1 MVYIFYQLAIYKLP
15 IVTLV
20 LHMIEWSK
28 QPKSKQLLFV
38 ILSGYF
44 LLGIHYFFPNPGG
57 HGLYLPFNIIG
68 WIFIS
73 LVIGAGFWRIYE
85 TRVIQFSQFFSHAL
99 LATVLLILPLF
110 YRNNDLAS
118 WSHHRLL
125 GLVVGVFFYFSL
137 LQFKLSKKES
147 HFFLYVIL
155 GGVVIESILG
165 ISQYYFFP
173 KDNWMGYD
181 TNQNF
186 PYGVFQQK
194 NMMGIFMVTGCAI
207 SLYLL
212 KNDQEFS
219 QFKIASFLLLFMP
232 FSSSIILIAIKSKS
246 AFLSYFV
253 FLFLAAIK
261 IKIKQKRFQVWVVL
275 SIIGFSIGLMSPKL
289 IQRKFSERPIATVMD
304 SNNSRLVYYKNTLN
318 LFLEEPLQGQG
329 YGSFRS
335 KYREI
340 DASRLAKKPN
350 SEIKESSKV
359 MDHPHN
365 ETLLWAAEGG
375 VLPLIGLFVIA
386 GSYLLM
392 IFRARVFKS
401 MSYLSLIFPILLST
415 QVSLPFSLSLTHWIT
430 FLSILFITD
439 MHIGKLLK
447 LKFNLSGIA
456 LFPALAIPLI
466 TSNYMFGAF
475 QTAKTII
482 EYEQTG
488 LSNHDLLLETKN
500 PGAWKMK
507 HENYKLKVLYDQGMR
522 TGDKQTLKLFLIE
535 SEKFL
540 QFAPFIHLFRS
551 METVHISMG
560 EFEEADAIRKKAEF
574 IYPTKYQ
581 KIYGMNK

>member
-1 MVYIFYQLAIYKLP
+1 
-15 IVTLV
+15 
-20 LHMIEWSK
+20 MIEWSK

-73 LVIGAGFWRIYE
+73 LIIGVGFWRIYE
-85 TRVIQFSQFFSHAL
+85 TRVIQLSQFFSYAL
-99 LATVLLILPLF
+99 LATLFLILPLF

-118 WSHHRLL
+118 WSHHRML
-125 GLVVGVFFYFSL
+125 GLVGGVLFYFSL
-137 LQFKLSKKES
+137 LQFTLSKKES
-147 HFFLYVIL
+147 HFFLYVVL

-165 ISQYYFFP
+165 ISQYYFFSQ
-173 KDNWMGYD
+173 DNWMGYD

-186 PYGVFQQK
+186 PHGVFQQK

-212 KNDQEFS
+212 KNDQEFP
-219 QFKIASFLLLFMP
+219 QYKIVSFIIFFMP
-232 FSSSIILIAIKSKS
+232 FVGSILLIALKSKS

-253 FLFLAAIK
+253 FLCLVAIK
-261 IKIKQKRFQVWVVL
+261 IRIKKRKYQVWVLL

-289 IQRKFSERPIATVMD
+289 FQRKFSERPLATVID
-304 SNNSRLVYYKNTLN
+304 SNNSRLVYYKNTFN

-340 DASRLAKKPN
+340 DASRLAREPH

-365 ETLLWAAEGG
+365 EILLWAAEGG
-375 VLPLIGLFVIA
+375 ILPLIGLFVIA
-386 GSYLLM
+386 ISYLLM
-392 IFRARVFKS
+392 IFKAEVFKS

-447 LKFNLSGIA
+447 LKFNLVGIA

-466 TSNYMFGAF
+466 TSNYMFSAL

-482 EYEQTG
+482 EYEETG
-488 LSNHDLLLETKN
+488 LSNHDLLLATKK
-500 PGAWKMK
+500 PGAWRMK
-507 HENYKLKVLYDQGMR
+507 HENYKLKVLYDQGIR
-522 TGDKQTLKLFLIE
+522 TGDKQTLKLFLSE

-551 METVHISMG
+551 METVYRSMG
-560 EFEEADAIRKKAEF
+560 VFEEADAIRKRAEY
-574 IYPTKYQ
+574 IYPTQYQ
-581 KIYGMNK
+581 KIYGKNK

>member
-1 MVYIFYQLAIYKLP
+1 
-15 IVTLV
+15 
-20 LHMIEWSK
+20 MIEWNK
-28 QPKSKQLLFV
+28 QPRSKQLLFV
-38 ILSGYF
+38 ILAGYF
-44 LLGIHYFFPNPGG
+44 LVGIHYFFPNPGG

-73 LVIGAGFWRIYE
+73 LIIGAGFWRIYE
-85 TRVIQFSQFFSHAL
+85 TRVIQLSQFFSYAL
-99 LATVLLILPLF
+99 LATVLLILPIF

-125 GLVVGVFFYFSL
+125 GLIGGVFFYFSL
-137 LQFKLSKKES
+137 LQFKLSKRES
-147 HFFLYVIL
+147 HFILYIIL

-173 KDNWMGYD
+173 EDNWMGYD

-212 KNDQEFS
+212 KNDQEF
-219 QFKIASFLLLFMP
+219 QKFKIVSFMLSFMP
-232 FSSSIILIAIKSKS
+232 FTGSILLIAIKSKS
-246 AFLSYFV
+246 AFLSY
-253 FLFLAAIK
+253 LFILLLAANK
-261 IKIKQKRFQVWVVL
+261 IKINQKRYQLWVLL
-275 SIIGFSIGLMSPKL
+275 SIIGFSIGFMSPKL
-289 IQRKFSERPIATVMD
+289 FQRKFSERPKATLLD

-318 LFLEEPLQGQG
+318 LFLQKPLQGQG

-335 KYREI
+335 KYRKV
-340 DASRLAKKPN
+340 DALRLAKEPHL
-350 SEIKESSKV
+350 EIRESSKV

-375 VLPLIGLFVIA
+375 ILPLIGLFVIA
-386 GSYLLM
+386 ISYLSM
-392 IFRARVFKS
+392 IFKAEVFKS

-439 MHIGKLLK
+439 MHIGKLFK

-456 LFPALAIPLI
+456 LFPSLAIPLI
-466 TSNYMFGAF
+466 TSNYMFGTL

-482 EYEQTG
+482 QYEKTG
-488 LSNHDLLLETKN
+488 LYNHNLLLATKK
-500 PGAWKMK
+500 PDAWRMK
-507 HENYKLKVLYDQGMR
+507 YENYKLKALYDQGMR
-522 TGDKQTLKLFLIE
+522 TGDKQALKLFLNE

-551 METVHISMG
+551 METVYKSMG
-560 EFEEADAIRKKAEF
+560 EFEKADAIRKRAEY
-574 IYPTKYQ
+574 IYPTQYQ
-581 KIYGMNK
+581 KIYGKNK

>member
-1 MVYIFYQLAIYKLP
+1 
-15 IVTLV
+15 
-20 LHMIEWSK
+20 MIEWSK

-73 LVIGAGFWRIYE
+73 LVIGVGFWRIYE
-85 TRVIQFSQFFSHAL
+85 TRVIQLSKFFSYAL
-99 LATVLLILPLF
+99 LATLLLILPLF

-118 WSHHRLL
+118 WSHHRML
-125 GLVVGVFFYFSL
+125 GLVGGVLFYFSL
-137 LQFKLSKKES
+137 LQFTLSKKES

-165 ISQYYFFP
+165 ISQYYFLSQ
-173 KDNWMGYD
+173 DNWMGYD
-181 TNQNF
+181 TNKNF
-186 PYGVFQQK
+186 PHGVFQQK

-212 KNDQEFS
+212 KNDQEFP
-219 QFKIASFLLLFMP
+219 QYKIVSFIIFFMP
-232 FSSSIILIAIKSKS
+232 FVGSILLIALKSKS

-253 FLFLAAIK
+253 FLCLVAIK
-261 IKIKQKRFQVWVVL
+261 IRIKKRKYQVWVLL

-289 IQRKFSERPIATVMD
+289 FQRKFSERPLATVMD
-304 SNNSRLVYYKNTLN
+304 SNNSRLVYYKNTFN

-340 DASRLAKKPN
+340 DASRLAREPH

-365 ETLLWAAEGG
+365 EILLWAAEGG
-375 VLPLIGLFVIA
+375 ILPLIGLFVIA
-386 GSYLLM
+386 ISYLLM
-392 IFRARVFKS
+392 IFKAEVFKS

-447 LKFNLSGIA
+447 LKFNLVGIA

-466 TSNYMFGAF
+466 TSNYMFGAL

-482 EYEQTG
+482 EYEETG
-488 LSNHDLLLETKN
+488 LSNHDLLLATKK
-500 PGAWKMK
+500 PGAWRMK
-507 HENYKLKVLYDQGMR
+507 HENYKLKVLYDQGIR
-522 TGDKQTLKLFLIE
+522 TGDKQTLKLFLSE

-551 METVHISMG
+551 METVYRSMG
-560 EFEEADAIRKKAEF
+560 EFEEADAIRKRAEY
-574 IYPTKYQ
+574 IYPTQYQ
-581 KIYGMNK
+581 KIYGKDK

>member
-1 MVYIFYQLAIYKLP
+1 
-15 IVTLV
+15 
-20 LHMIEWSK
+20 MIEWSK

-73 LVIGAGFWRIYE
+73 LIIGVGFWRIYE
-85 TRVIQFSQFFSHAL
+85 TRVIQLSQFFSYAL
-99 LATVLLILPLF
+99 LATLFLILPLF

-125 GLVVGVFFYFSL
+125 GLVGGVLFYFSL
-137 LQFKLSKKES
+137 LQFTLSKKES
-147 HFFLYVIL
+147 HFFLNVIL

-165 ISQYYFFP
+165 ISQYYFFSQ
-173 KDNWMGYD
+173 DNWMGYD

-186 PYGVFQQK
+186 PHGVFQQK

-212 KNDQEFS
+212 KNDQEFP
-219 QFKIASFLLLFMP
+219 QYKIVSFIIFFMP
-232 FSSSIILIAIKSKS
+232 FVGSILLIALKSKS

-253 FLFLAAIK
+253 FLCLVAIK
-261 IKIKQKRFQVWVVL
+261 IRIKKRKYQVWVLL
-275 SIIGFSIGLMSPKL
+275 SIIGFSIGLLSPKL
-289 IQRKFSERPIATVMD
+289 FQRKFSERPLATVID
-304 SNNSRLVYYKNTLN
+304 SNNSRLVYYKNTFN

-340 DASRLAKKPN
+340 DASRLAREPH

-365 ETLLWAAEGG
+365 EILLWAAEGG
-375 VLPLIGLFVIA
+375 ILPLIGLFVIA
-386 GSYLLM
+386 ISYLLM
-392 IFRARVFKS
+392 IFKAEVFKS

-447 LKFNLSGIA
+447 LKFNLVGIA

-466 TSNYMFGAF
+466 TSNYMFGAL

-482 EYEQTG
+482 EYEETG
-488 LSNHDLLLETKN
+488 LSNHDLLLATKK
-500 PGAWKMK
+500 PGAWRMK
-507 HENYKLKVLYDQGMR
+507 HENYKLKVLYDQGIR
-522 TGDKQTLKLFLIE
+522 TGDKQTLKLFLSE

-551 METVHISMG
+551 METVYRSMG
-560 EFEEADAIRKKAEF
+560 VFEEADAIRKRAEY
-574 IYPTKYQ
+574 IYPTQYQ
-581 KIYGMNK
+581 KIYGKNK

>member
-1 MVYIFYQLAIYKLP
+1 
-15 IVTLV
+15 
-20 LHMIEWSK
+20 MIKWSQ

-44 LLGIHYFFPNPGG
+44 LFGIHYFSPNSGG

-73 LVIGAGFWRIYE
+73 LVIGVGFWRIYE
-85 TRVIQFSQFFSHAL
+85 TRVIQLSKFFSYAL
-99 LATVLLILPLF
+99 LATVFLILPLF

-125 GLVVGVFFYFSL
+125 GLAGGLFFYFSL

-165 ISQYYFFP
+165 ISQYYFFSQ
-173 KDNWMGYD
+173 DNWMGYD

-194 NMMGIFMVTGCAI
+194 NMMGIFMVTGCSI

-212 KNDQEFS
+212 KNDQDFS
-219 QFKIASFLLLFMP
+219 QLKIAYFLILFMP
-232 FSSSIILIAIKSKS
+232 FSSSILLIAIKSKS

-253 FLFLAAIK
+253 FLCLAAIK
-261 IKIKQKRFQVWVVL
+261 IRIRQKKYHVWVLL
-275 SIIGFSIGLMSPKL
+275 SIIGFSIGLMSPRL

-304 SNNSRLVYYKNTLN
+304 SNNSRLVYYKNTFN
-318 LFLEEPLQGQG
+318 LFLEEPLQGHG

-340 DASRLAKKPN
+340 DASRLAREPH
-350 SEIKESSKV
+350 SEIKESSRV

-365 ETLLWAAEGG
+365 EILLWAAEGG
-375 VLPLIGLFVIA
+375 ILPLIGLFVIA
-386 GSYLLM
+386 ISYLLM
-392 IFRARVFKS
+392 IFKAELFKS
-401 MSYLSLIFPILLST
+401 MSYLSIIFPILLST

-430 FLSILFITD
+430 FLSILFVTD
-439 MHIGKLLK
+439 IHVGKLLK
-447 LKFNLSGIA
+447 LKFNLNGIA

-466 TSNYMFGAF
+466 TSDYMFGALE
-475 QTAKTII
+475 TAKTII
-482 EYEQTG
+482 EYENKG
-488 LSNHDLLLETKN
+488 LSNHDLLLSTKR
-500 PGAWKMK
+500 PDAWRMK
-507 HENYKLKVLYDQGMR
+507 YENYKLKVLYDQGMR
-522 TGDKQTLKLFLIE
+522 TGDKQTLKLFLNDC
-535 SEKFL
+535 EKFL
-540 QFAPFIHLFRS
+540 QFAPFIHLFHS
-551 METVHISMG
+551 METVYRSMG
-560 EFEEADAIRKKAEF
+560 EFEEADAIRKRAEYL
-574 IYPTKYQ
+574 YPTQYK
-581 KIYGMNK
+581 KVYGANK

>member
-1 MVYIFYQLAIYKLP
+1 
-15 IVTLV
+15 
-20 LHMIEWSK
+20 MIEWNK

-85 TRVIQFSQFFSHAL
+85 TGVIQLSQFFSYAL
-99 LATVLLILPLF
+99 LATLFLILPLF

-125 GLVVGVFFYFSL
+125 GLVGGVFFYFSL

-155 GGVVIESILG
+155 AGVVIESILG
-165 ISQYYFFP
+165 ISQYYFLSQ
-173 KDNWMGYD
+173 DNWMGYD

-219 QFKIASFLLLFMP
+219 QLKIAYFLLLFMP
-232 FSSSIILIAIKSKS
+232 FSSSILLIAIKSKS

-253 FLFLAAIK
+253 FLCLAAIK
-261 IKIKQKRFQVWVVL
+261 FKIKQKRYQSWLLL

-289 IQRKFSERPIATVMD
+289 IQRKFSERPIAAVMD

-318 LFLEEPLQGQG
+318 LFLEEPFHGQG

-340 DASRLAKKPN
+340 DASRLAKEPH

-365 ETLLWAAEGG
+365 EALLWAAEGG
-375 VLPLIGLFVIA
+375 ILPLFGLFIIA

-392 IFRARVFKS
+392 ISRARVFKS
-401 MSYLSLIFPILLST
+401 LSYLSLIFPILLSS

-447 LKFNLSGIA
+447 LKFNLSSIA

-466 TSNYMFGAF
+466 TSNYMFGAL

-482 EYEQTG
+482 VYEETG
-488 LSNHDLLLETKN
+488 LSNHDLLLATKM
-500 PGAWKMK
+500 PGAWRMK

-522 TGDKQTLKLFLIE
+522 TGDKQTLKLFLNE

-551 METVHISMG
+551 METVYRSLG
-560 EFEEADAIRKKAEF
+560 EFEEADSIRKRAKY
-574 IYPTKYQ
+574 IYPTQYQ
-581 KIYGMNK
+581 KIYGMSK

>member
-1 MVYIFYQLAIYKLP
+1 
-15 IVTLV
+15 
-20 LHMIEWSK
+20 MIEWSQ

-57 HGLYLPFNIIG
+57 HGLYLPFNIVG

-73 LVIGAGFWRIYE
+73 LIIGVGFWRIYE
-85 TRVIQFSQFFSHAL
+85 TRVIQLSIFFSYAL
-99 LATVLLILPLF
+99 LATVFLILPLF
-110 YRNNDLAS
+110 YKNNDLAS
-118 WSHHRLL
+118 WSHHRML
-125 GLVVGVFFYFSL
+125 GLVGGILFYFSL
-137 LQFKLSKKES
+137 LQFTLSRKES

-155 GGVVIESILG
+155 VGIVIESILG
-165 ISQYYFFP
+165 ISQYYLFP

-212 KNDQEFS
+212 KNDQDFS

-246 AFLSYFV
+246 AFLSYFI
-253 FLFLAAIK
+253 FLFLASIQV
-261 IKIKQKRFQVWVVL
+261 KIKQKRFQVWFLL

-289 IQRKFSERPIATVMD
+289 VQRKFSERPIATVLD
-304 SNNSRLVYYKNTLN
+304 SNSSRLVYYKNTFN
-318 LFLEEPLQGQG
+318 LFLEEPLQGHG

-335 KYREI
+335 KYRKI
-340 DASRLAKKPN
+340 DASRLAREPQP
-350 SEIKESSKV
+350 EIKESSKV

-365 ETLLWAAEGG
+365 EILLWAAEGG
-375 VLPLIGLFVIA
+375 ILPLIGLFVIA
-386 GSYLLM
+386 ISYLLM
-392 IFRARVFKS
+392 IFKAEVFKS

-430 FLSILFITD
+430 FLSILLVTD
-439 MHIGKLLK
+439 IHIGKLFK
-447 LKFNLSGIA
+447 LKFNFSGIA

-466 TSNYMFGAF
+466 TSNYMFGAL

-482 EYEQTG
+482 EYEETG
-488 LSNHDLLLETKN
+488 LSNHDLLLATKK
-500 PGAWKMK
+500 PGAWRMK
-507 HENYKLKVLYDQGMR
+507 YDNYKLKVLYDQGMR
-522 TGDKQTLKLFLIE
+522 TGDKQTLKLFLSE
-535 SEKFL
+535 SQKLL
-540 QFAPFIHLFRS
+540 QFAPFIHLFRC
-551 METVHISMG
+551 METVYKSMG
-560 EFEEADAIRKKAEF
+560 EFEEADAIRKRAEY
-574 IYPTKYQ
+574 IYPTQYQ
-581 KIYGMNK
+581 KIYGKNK